1 MKSDQPYNYDLRQF
15 QLRSVVLLD
24 AIDKVCKEHGIKY
37 YVIAGTLLGALRH
50 KGFIPWD
57 DDLDV
62 ALMRS
67 DYDKLVEHAHEW
79 FPEPFSIVAY
89 NNDLSYPKYFAK
101 LEDKSTTL
109 VERFYLGYVGGIY
122 MDIFP
127 LDSVPDNKLLRAWH
141 YYRFN
146 LKRRM
151 LYLIYRDPYKHGKGL
166 SSLWLRLLQKL
177 VSKEGLHRRT
187 HKVLTE
193 FEGKKNCNYVMTH
206 DDGFKAYHKSVFGT
220 PQPCE
225 FEGHT
230 FCAPEH
236 PEGFLSVLYG
246 DDFMTPPPVEKRD
259 SHFHDYCDM
268 EHGYEGVDINKLKAN
283 YKGTD
288 SLSRRRKK

>member
-177 VSKEGLHRRT
+177 VSKEELHKRT

-283 YKGTD
+283 YHGTD
-288 SLSRRRKK
+288 SLSRRKK